1 MLAGYLHR
9 TRPRRT
15 SPGPLT
21 GYGMIHT
28 GALTA
33 ATPAGDPV
41 TLTPGSTWHPG
52 HRLHHHTP
60 SRRTTLITIDTA
72 AITQL
77 LTPCATGTIKML
89 ATGGASQG
97 SAADGRA

>member
-1 MLAGYLHR
+1 VLAADRPPFHLRGLDGVRHR
-9 TRPRRT
+9 
-15 SPGPLT
+15 
-21 GYGMIHT
+21 
-28 GALTA
+28 AQ
-33 ATPAGDPV
+33 V
-41 TLTPGSTWHPG
+41 
-52 HRLHHHTP
+52 